1 MSQPTELSV
10 ELSASY
16 AHRVDDDIHLVL
28 QLADDVALDA
38 SAQLQL
44 RAGKKVVRVPSTA
57 SPADGGQRLDARL
70 PAADLRPGVWRVALV
85 SADRGVLPV
94 EARLLNSRKQP
105 VALLPGPTPRTELA
119 PPQPVQAPATGPGGK
134 ARAYRAAAQVA
145 NRGLQLL
152 PQDKAARYRGILKKA
167 GRRVLS

>member
-1 MSQPTELSV
+1 MSQPSELPV

-16 AHRVDDDIHLVL
+16 AHRVADDIRLVL
-28 QLADDVALDA
+28 QLADEVDLDA

-57 SPADGGQRLDARL
+57 SPTEGGPRLEARL

-85 SADRGVLPV
+85 SADQGVRPV

-119 PPQPVQAPATGPGGK
+119 PPQPVQTPAAGPGGK
-134 ARAYRAAAQVA
+134 ARAYRAAAQIA
-145 NRGLQLL
+145 DRGLRLL
-152 PQDKAARYRGILKKA
+152 PDDRAARYRGILKKA